1 MSCHA
6 ATDGGAPLAFTL
18 ISTYTMN
25 RRLFVVRIGALV
37 AAPLAALAQQPDR
50 MRRIGVLMGLA
61 ETDPVIQLEIAAF
74 HQGLTDLGWRNG
86 TNIKI
91 EYRWGPSDASRTREH
106 IQELVELQS
115 EVIVSRATP
124 MTAALVR
131 AVKTI
136 PIVFVQVS
144 DPVGDALVASMARP
158 GGNVT
163 GFTNVESSMSGKWL
177 ELLKELSPEIAHVTM
192 LYGPKTSPGGGAY
205 FLRPL
210 EASAPH
216 FRVRTIVAAVNSDA
230 EIEKAIAAV
239 AREPGG
245 ALIVMPGVFV
255 LSRRELVMGL
265 VTQYRIPAIYPFTFW
280 AHLGG
285 LMSYGT
291 DSPDLFRRAASYVDR
306 ILKGAKP
313 ADLPVQAP
321 VKFEL
326 VVNRNAAKVIGFT
339 IPQSLLLRADRVIE

>member
-1 MSCHA
+1 M
-6 ATDGGAPLAFTL
+6 
-18 ISTYTMN
+18 MN
-25 RRLFVVRIGALV
+25 RRVFAFCVGALV
-37 AAPLAALAQQPDR
+37 AAPLAALAQRPDR
-50 MRRIGVLMGLA
+50 IRRIGVLVGLA
-61 ETDPVIQLEIAAF
+61 ATDPVIQPEIAAF
-74 HQGLTDLGWRNG
+74 QQGLTNLGWRNG
-86 TNIKI
+86 ANINI

-115 EVIVSRATP
+115 EVIVSRATS
-124 MTAALVR
+124 MTAALAR

-144 DPVGDALVASMARP
+144 DPVGDSLVASMARP

-177 ELLKELSPEIAHVTM
+177 ELLKEMSPGIAHVTM

-205 FLRPL
+205 FLGPF
-210 EASAPH
+210 EASASY
-216 FRVRTIVAAVNSDA
+216 FKVRAIAAAVESDA
-230 EIEKAIAAV
+230 EIEKAIGAV
-239 AREPGG
+239 ARVPGG

-255 LSRRELVMGL
+255 LSRRELIVGL
-265 VTQYRIPAIYPFTFW
+265 VTRYRIPAVYPFTFW
-280 AHLGG
+280 ANLGG

-326 VVNRNAAKVIGFT
+326 VINRNAAKAIGLS
-339 IPQSLLLRADRVIE
+339 IPRSLLLRADRVIE